1 MEKNKPNL
9 LVRLLNKLKNF
20 FKNNKIVKRVAT
32 LVISGAL
39 STTIMFGCA
48 PKEPTPKPNPNNPT
62 SKYST
67 ILENVLEDEYYNG
80 LIDAAKEDD
89 ELYRSAKFDPHP
101 YAFLKSKGQNVDKI
115 KSGDLKCRTVSYVK
129 EDEPN
134 NLYMMTYVENE
145 ASDPYYTE
153 YMLKY
158 SLTEQEMKDYAF
170 LHKDGANYYI
180 QAVFMND
187 EISESKKAT
196 ILGETKMNVEAH
208 ETLLDS
214 IKTENHITEYYKNK
228 RMDLL
233 LKSFDINKQEFNI
246 IVYPRLSNNTEMLS
260 QGKAFEYPL
269 ISGSKKLDIKNNVF
283 YGPTIYREYRLDST
297 KPINVTEI
305 TYFHSQDTILGNIY
319 TQDLEMTV

>member
-1 MEKNKPNL
+1 
-9 LVRLLNKLKNF
+9 
-20 FKNNKIVKRVAT
+20 
-32 LVISGAL
+32 
-39 STTIMFGCA
+39 
-48 PKEPTPKPNPNNPT
+48 
-62 SKYST
+62 
-67 ILENVLEDEYYNG
+67 
-80 LIDAAKEDD
+80 
-89 ELYRSAKFDPHP
+89 
-101 YAFLKSKGQNVDKI
+101 
-115 KSGDLKCRTVSYVK
+115 
-129 EDEPN
+129 
-134 NLYMMTYVENE
+134 
-145 ASDPYYTE
+145 
-153 YMLKY
+153 
-158 SLTEQEMKDYAF
+158 MKDYAF

-269 ISGSKKLDIKNNVF
+269 ISGSNKLDIKNNVF